1 MNRAERRRARR
12 DGRPVTVLPERPAP
26 KGGVHYA
33 VIHGDY
39 TDNAF
44 NWSLRALEHFD
55 RDHQG
60 YIRDY
65 SHMYSGP
72 LLSHARNQMVQ
83 AFLDG
88 TCEWF
93 FTMDDDMV
101 FGPDALA
108 RLMDLADPVER
119 PIVSGLYF
127 GGGKSALITPHVF
140 VVEQD
145 ADGNR
150 YTAKRTGFP
159 WDQPFDC
166 DAVGAGFMV
175 VHRTVLERM
184 GEVMKP
190 VTAYPWFQETE
201 MLVANDDGTRTRMGV
216 GEDVTFCIRA
226 RMLGASIWVDPR
238 MYLGHSKRYTIDRQ
252 VYEAQLHALETL
264 GETEV
269 GRRHLQK
276 LGMAV

>member
-1 MNRAERRRARR
+1 MNRAERRRAER
-12 DGRPVTVLPERPAP
+12 DGRPAALPVRHAP

-44 NWSLRALEHFD
+44 TWSLRALEGFD
-55 RDHQG
+55 RTNHG
-60 YIRDY
+60 YIVDY

-88 TCEWF
+88 PCEWW
-93 FTMDDDMV
+93 FTLDDDMI
-101 FGPDALA
+101 FQPDALA
-108 RLMDLADPVER
+108 QLMRIADPVEK

-127 GGGKSALITPHVF
+127 GGGKSALISPHVF
-140 VVEQD
+140 VVEHD
-145 ADGNR
+145 AEGNP
-150 YTAKRTGFP
+150 YTVKRTGFP
-159 WDQPFDC
+159 LDQPFDC

-175 VHRTVLERM
+175 VHRSVLERM

-190 VTAYPWFQETE
+190 ITAYPWFQETE
-201 MLVANDDGTRTRMGV
+201 MALVNEDGELERHGV

-226 RMLGASIWVDPR
+226 RKLGFSVWVEPR

-252 VYEAQLHALETL
+252 VYEAQRQALETL
-264 GETEV
+264 GESEV
-269 GRRHLQK
+269 GKQHLRK
-276 LGMAV
+276 LGVMV